1 MTFNWSG
8 PKPFGS
14 NSPVW
19 IKDSLSPP
27 QGDLAGMA
35 KNKMKILYISSEYPP
50 QTGFGGIATYTRYM
64 AEAMASMGH
73 QVYVLCRSIE
83 RETHS
88 VQNGVNVHRV
98 PCGSYPLPGGS
109 LWYPLRRFAYNTISQ
124 SLNRLAWARTVY
136 REYSRMSAN
145 NTFDVI
151 EYPECGAEGY
161 YLTFK
166 RLPLVTRLH
175 TPWTMVRQ
183 LNRIKEHPLDCWLQ
197 KYLELRSITH
207 AKAVTSPSSA
217 LATMLKEQWRV
228 KNVVVF
234 PNPLSVNR
242 FKSEKTGSQ
251 WIYTG
256 RLEYRKGVHLLV
268 KAYKMVCKTHNPPQ
282 LLLVGRGFG
291 DMPDGKPYKQYIK
304 DLVSESSLEEKIRII
319 EGVDQSEIPD
329 YLQNSTVAFFPSL
342 WENFPYSCLE
352 AMAAKTAVCGSNCGG
367 FPEIIE
373 DGKNGVLFTCNDFY
387 SLAEKMKWFLE
398 NNEATLNLARQA
410 QKHIIDNFSP
420 EQICKRALQVYQSIR
435 FKA

>member
-1 MTFNWSG
+1 M
-8 PKPFGS
+8 
-14 NSPVW
+14 
-19 IKDSLSPP
+19 D
-27 QGDLAGMA
+27 

-73 QVYVLCRSIE
+73 QVHVICRSIDQE
-83 RETHS
+83 SHY

-98 PCGSYPLPGGS
+98 PCGPYPLPVGS
-109 LWYPLRRFAYNTISQ
+109 FWYPLRRLSYKMISQ

-136 REYSRMSAN
+136 KEYIRLSAEN
-145 NTFDVI
+145 SFDVI

-166 RLPLVTRLH
+166 RLPLVVRLH
-175 TPWTMVRQ
+175 TPWTIVRR
-183 LNRIKEHPLDCWLQ
+183 LNRIREHPLDCWLQ
-197 KYLELRSITH
+197 EYMEQRSITH
-207 AKAVTSPSSA
+207 AKVVTSPSNA
-217 LATMLKEQWRV
+217 LAAMLQKEWHIR
-228 KNVVVF
+228 KAEVF
-234 PNPLSVNR
+234 PNPLPVNR

-268 KAYKMVCKTHNPPQ
+268 RAYKMVCKTHNPPP

-291 DMPDGKPYKQYIK
+291 DMPDGKPYIQYIK
-304 DLVSESSLEEKIRII
+304 DLISEFNLEEKIRII
-319 EGVDQSEIPD
+319 EGVNQSEIPD
-329 YLQNSTVAFFPSL
+329 YLQTSTVAFFPSL
-342 WENFPYSCLE
+342 WENYPYSCLE

-373 DGKNGVLFTCNDFY
+373 DGKNGVLFNCNDYY

-398 NNEATLNLARQA
+398 NKEATQDLANLAQL
-410 QKHIIDNFSP
+410 HIDNNYNP
-420 EQICKRALQVYQSIR
+420 AQICKRALQVYQSII
-435 FKA
+435 A